1 MDRERGKAERQ
12 GVAAQRAHGSHRRR
26 APHAQHAQ
34 HAQHARGN
42 EAGDMNNDALRR
54 AMDLLTAE
62 ARYAVKAAE
71 RSAKTPV
78 SS

>member
-1 MDRERGKAERQ
+1 MEPEREKAERQ
-12 GVAAQRAHGSHRRR
+12 SVAEQRARGSHRRR
-26 APHAQHAQ
+26 APRG
-34 HAQHARGN
+34 QHAREN
-42 EAGDMNNDALRR
+42 EAGEAGNAGNDALRR

-71 RSAKTPV
+71 RSAKTRV

>member
-26 APHAQHAQ
+26 APHAQ

>member
-1 MDRERGKAERQ
+1 
-12 GVAAQRAHGSHRRR
+12 
-26 APHAQHAQ
+26 
-34 HAQHARGN
+34 
-42 EAGDMNNDALRR
+42 
-54 AMDLLTAE
+54 MDLLTAE

>member
-1 MDRERGKAERQ
+1 MDHNRGTERQ
-12 GVAAQRAHGSHRRR
+12 GVAEQRAHGAHRRR
-26 APHAQHAQ
+26 APRGQHE
-34 HAQHARGN
+34 RGN
-42 EAGDMNNDALRR
+42 EVGEVGNDALRR

-71 RSAKTPV
+71 RSAKARV